1 VQSGHG
7 LLLVV
12 VGRDVLLHVSVVQ
25 TGVDVLGFL
34 GLANSYLVAGIVAAG
49 FLEHLVLISTED
61 GGLGG
66 EGLGQNQRMGAGRN
80 IDGSHGVPLS
90 GALPLFF
97 VSKVFALR
105 CDYMI
110 HHANS

>member
-34 GLANSYLVAGIVAAG
+34 GLANSHLVAGVVAAG
-49 FLEHLVLISTED
+49 FLEHLVLVSAKD
-61 GGLGG
+61 GCLGG
-66 EGLGQNQRMGAGRN
+66 ERLGQNQGVGAGG
-80 IDGSHGVPLS
+80 DGDVSHGVS
-90 GALPLFF
+90 RSFLF
-97 VSKVFALR
+97 
-105 CDYMI
+105 C
-110 HHANS
+110 